1 MRENLKLLLFI
12 WWYSLILS
20 QRHWHV
26 ITDWQTEPYETKE
39 LLTTIKMYITIINIL
54 IFIIS
59 IGIVII
65 VIIIL
70 TITITFTTINIIIV
84 FVKSACGLSTTI
96 SYNSCVTWLLT
107 SNFRTCFFIYLF
119 SLFKSYDILW
129 IKITLDDLTN
139 IDLLW
144 KLIGSKEKKFQLNWS
159 NEQIYSNKYIHLQTS
174 VMASFKYSCGNE
186 VLQDIVFKENRWV
199 TASDFYQ
206 YFGRIACF
214 ISNKSTNCLG
224 LPETVVHNT
233 CD

>member
-54 IFIIS
+54 IFVIS

-84 FVKSACGLSTTI
+84 FVKSACRLSMTI

-107 SNFRTCFFIYLF
+107 SIFAHVFLFTFFHYSKATTVCEF
-119 SLFKSYDILW
+119 GQSLDN
-129 IKITLDDLTN
+129 LTN

-144 KLIGSKEKKFQLNWS
+144 KLIGSKEKFQLNWS
-159 NEQIYSNKYIHLQTS
+159 NEQIYSNKYIHLKTS

-186 VLQDIVFKENRWV
+186 VSQDIIFKENCWV

>member
-54 IFIIS
+54 IFVIS

-84 FVKSACGLSTTI
+84 FVKSACRLSMTI

-119 SLFKSYDILW
+119 SLFKSYDSLW
-129 IKITLDDLTN
+129 IWTIFGQFDKYWSALKTDRFKREVSIELKQWAN
-139 IDLLW
+139 I
-144 KLIGSKEKKFQLNWS
+144 
-159 NEQIYSNKYIHLQTS
+159 
-174 VMASFKYSCGNE
+174 FK
-186 VLQDIVFKENRWV
+186 
-199 TASDFYQ
+199 
-206 YFGRIACF
+206 
-214 ISNKSTNCLG
+214 
-224 LPETVVHNT
+224 
-233 CD
+233 